1 MYLTKKKDWMAFV
14 TLHYNTPQQTIAAQT
29 INGISNLD
37 IMIKKTYKNFSFYVY
52 LADIYNGSSK
62 VWQSLFA
69 NPFFTAN
76 NSFNNT
82 YNRSISL
89 NLAYQ
94 LGNRNVKTVSERNI
108 ANQDIKKRTGN

>member
-1 MYLTKKKDWMAFV
+1 MAFV
-14 TLHYNTPQQTIAAQT
+14 TLRYNTPQQTIAAQT

-52 LADIYNGSSK
+52 LADIYNGFSK